1 MLIMNLRPSNGAVL
15 NCIIEEFDERFYENV
30 EGSREDILN
39 IIAELLGRPDANEA
53 ELLASA
59 ADSER
64 QRGKK

>member
-1 MLIMNLRPSNGAVL
+1 VL

-64 QRGKK
+64 QKGKK